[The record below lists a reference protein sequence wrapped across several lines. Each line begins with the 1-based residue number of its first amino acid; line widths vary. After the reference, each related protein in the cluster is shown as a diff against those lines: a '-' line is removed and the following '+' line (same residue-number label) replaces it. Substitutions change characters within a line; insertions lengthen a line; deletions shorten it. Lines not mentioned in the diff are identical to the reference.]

1 MRTKTTLS
9 ITSARKNIFNIAEEV
24 QKGDTYYTL
33 TERGCPKMVVLS
45 AEKFETLLENKNKN
59 KNFCLADSSEKKYA
73 SQVFAKTLIIRDE
86 SRVVYLS
93 GDKQESKEQEEGL
106 IKAQLYVELIEKY
119 KYPLNLVELGRY
131 VKVGPKEGK
140 HYIEADVIVNSE
152 RGNVKMIFEV
162 SNFSDFEEKTDKVV
176 CDLFELANSLSWI
189 KIANSLSWIK
199 KPEYI
204 VYFSRTCGKSENKE
218 KIIAINYAKF
228 NTFSAWKKAGRPA
241 ENKIPKFQS

>member
-24 QKGDTYYTL
+24 QKDGTYYTL

-45 AEKFETLLENKNKN
+45 AEKFESLLENKNNSKG
-59 KNFCLADSSEKKYA
+59 FCLSDRGERKYA

-93 GDKQESKEQEEGL
+93 GDKQESKEQEENL
-106 IKAQLYVELIEKY
+106 IKAQLYVELVEKH
-119 KYPLNLVELGRY
+119 KYPLNLIEFGRY

-152 RGNVKMIFEV
+152 KGNVKMIFEV
-162 SNFSDFEEKTDKVV
+162 GTFSDFEDKTDKVV
-176 CDLFELANSLSWI
+176 CDLFELAD
-189 KIANSLSWIK
+189 SLSWIK

-204 VYFSRTCGKSENKE
+204 VYFSRTCRKSEVKE
-218 KIIAINYAKF
+218 KIITIDYARF

-241 ENKIPKFQS
+241 ENKIPKFEN